1 MYTIGHSTHSVERF
15 VALLRAH
22 GVKLVGDVRRY
33 PGSRRH
39 PQFNA
44 GSLTKTL
51 HGAGIAYA
59 GLEGELGGRRRPRP
73 GSRSTGWRSASFQAY
88 ANHMETPE
96 FAAGLARLE
105 EVALERRTAIVC
117 AEGDWR
123 RCHRRLIS
131 DALAA
136 RGWRVL
142 HIRPDGGVEEHQP
155 TVFG

>member
-1 MYTIGHSTHSVERF
+1 
-15 VALLRAH
+15 
-22 GVKLVGDVRRY
+22 
-33 PGSRRH
+33 
-39 PQFNA
+39 
-44 GSLTKTL
+44 
-51 HGAGIAYA
+51 
-59 GLEGELGGRRRPRP
+59 
-73 GSRSTGWRSASFQAY
+73 
-88 ANHMETPE
+88 METPE
-96 FAAGLARLE
+96 FVAGLARLE
-105 EVALERRTAIVC
+105 ELALERRTAIVC